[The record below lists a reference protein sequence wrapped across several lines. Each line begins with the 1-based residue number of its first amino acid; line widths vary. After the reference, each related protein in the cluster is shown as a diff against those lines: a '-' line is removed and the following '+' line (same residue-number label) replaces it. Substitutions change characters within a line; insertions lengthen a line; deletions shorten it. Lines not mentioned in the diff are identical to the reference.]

1 MVIRKP
7 SYYDTF
13 RCIAGACPDSCCHQ
27 WEVQVD
33 ADAARRYR
41 AMPGP
46 LGDALRD
53 ALRIEDGETFLTL
66 REGRCPMWRS
76 DGLCRIQAELGEKA
90 LCRVCREFPR
100 LRHDYGCF
108 QELMLEMSCPEAAK
122 WIFLDAGG
130 WVEAEIP
137 GGSEAEYDREDMAL
151 LLSSR
156 ERAMEL
162 LDGEALPGET
172 LAKLLLLGVQ
182 VQNVLD
188 GGDPE
193 EIQMEEAR
201 AAAGPGDIREVAGFF
216 RGLEILTP
224 RWRAL
229 LDTAACRPLPRE
241 VIPMARYLVRR
252 YWLQAVSDLDLYG
265 RVKFIALSA
274 LLVGSLAGDFQSKA
288 QLWSKE
294 IENDPEN
301 LDAILDGAY
310 HSDALTDSKLLGLL
324 LGKQAL

>member
-53 ALRIEDGETFLTL
+53 ALRTEDGETFLTL

-156 ERAMEL
+156 ERAVEL

-265 RVKFIALSA
+265 RVKFMVLSA
-274 LLVGSLAGDFQSKA
+274 LLVGSLAGDFRSNA

-294 IENDPEN
+294 IENDPDN

-310 HSDALTDSKLLGLL
+310 HSNALTDSKLLGLL

>member
-53 ALRIEDGETFLTL
+53 ALRTEDGETFLTL

-137 GGSEAEYDREDMAL
+137 GGSEAAYDREDMAL

-229 LDTAACRPLPRE
+229 LDTADCRPLPRE

-274 LLVGSLAGDFQSKA
+274 LLVGSLAGDFQSNA

-310 HSDALTDSKLLGLL
+310 HSNALTDSKLLGLL

>member
-53 ALRIEDGETFLTL
+53 ALRTENGETFLTL

-137 GGSEAEYDREDMAL
+137 GGSEAEYDQEGMAL

-274 LLVGSLAGDFQSKA
+274 LLVGSLAGDFQSNA

-310 HSDALTDSKLLGLL
+310 HSNALTDSKLLGLL

>member
-41 AMPGP
+41 ALSGP

-53 ALRIEDGETFLTL
+53 ALRTEDGETFLTL

-108 QELMLEMSCPEAAK
+108 QEIMLEMSCPEAAK

-274 LLVGSLAGDFQSKA
+274 LLVGSLAGDFQSNA

>member
-7 SYYDTF
+7 HYYDTF
-13 RCIAGACPDSCCHQ
+13 RCAAGACPDSCCHQ

-33 ADAARRYR
+33 ADTAERYR
-41 AMPGP
+41 SLSGP
-46 LGDALRD
+46 LGDDLREV
-53 ALRIEDGETFLTL
+53 LRTEDGETFLTL

-100 LRHDYGCF
+100 LRHDYGGF

-274 LLVGSLAGDFQSKA
+274 LLVGSLTGDFQSNA

>member
-53 ALRIEDGETFLTL
+53 ALRTEDGETFLTL
-66 REGRCPMWRS
+66 REGKCPMWRS

-100 LRHDYGCF
+100 LRHDYGDF

-137 GGSEAEYDREDMAL
+137 GGSEVEYDREDMAL

-274 LLVGSLAGDFQSKA
+274 LLVGSLAGDFQSNA

>member
-41 AMPGP
+41 ALSGP

-53 ALRIEDGETFLTL
+53 ALRTEDGQAFMTL
-66 REGRCPMWRS
+66 REGKCPMWRA
-76 DGLCRIQAELGEKA
+76 DGLCRIQAELGETA

-100 LRHDYGCF
+100 LRHDYGDF

-137 GGSEAEYDREDMAL
+137 GGSEVEYDREDMAL

-274 LLVGSLAGDFQSKA
+274 LLVGSLAGDFQSNA

-310 HSDALTDSKLLGLL
+310 HSNALTDSKLLGLL

>member
-13 RCIAGACPDSCCHQ
+13 RCIAGGCPDSCCHQ

-53 ALRIEDGETFLTL
+53 ALRTEDGETFLTL

-108 QELMLEMSCPEAAK
+108 QEIMLEMSCPEAAK

-274 LLVGSLAGDFQSKA
+274 LLVGSLAGDFQSNA

-310 HSDALTDSKLLGLL
+310 HSNALTDSKLLGLL

>member
-7 SYYDTF
+7 QYYDRF
-13 RCIAGACPDSCCHQ
+13 RCAAGACTDSCCHE

-41 AMPGP
+41 ALPGS

-53 ALRIEDGETFLTL
+53 ALRTEDGETFMTL
-66 REGRCPMWRS
+66 REGKCPMWRS
-76 DGLCRIQAELGEKA
+76 DGLCRIQAELGEAA

-100 LRHDYGCF
+100 LHHDYGCF

-122 WIFLDAGG
+122 WIFQDEVG
-130 WVEAEIP
+130 WVEEKIP
-137 GGSEAEYDREDMAL
+137 GEREAEYDREDMAL
-151 LLSSR
+151 LLASR
-156 ERAMEL
+156 EEAMAL
-162 LDGEALPGET
+162 LGGETLPGEM

-188 GGDPE
+188 GGDAE
-193 EIQMEEAR
+193 EISLDEAR
-201 AAAGPGDIREVAGFF
+201 AAAEPGNIREVAGFF
-216 RGLEILTP
+216 RELEILTP

-229 LDTAACRPLPRE
+229 LDTAAYRPLPPE
-241 VIPMARYLVRR
+241 VIPMTRYLVAR

-274 LLVGSLAGDFQSKA
+274 LLVGSLAGDFRSNA

-310 HSDALTDSKLLGLL
+310 RSDALTDSKLLGLL

>member
-33 ADAARRYR
+33 ADTAERYR
-41 AMPGP
+41 SLSGP
-46 LGDALRD
+46 LGDDLREV
-53 ALRIEDGETFLTL
+53 LRTEDGETFMTL
-66 REGRCPMWRS
+66 REGKCPMWRS
-76 DGLCRIQAELGEKA
+76 DGLCRIQAELGETA

-100 LRHDYGCF
+100 LRHDYGGF

-122 WIFLDAGG
+122 WIFMDEVG
-130 WVEAEIP
+130 WVETEIP
-137 GGSEAEYDREDMAL
+137 GGSEAEYDREAMAL
-151 LLSSR
+151 LLASR
-156 ERAMEL
+156 EEAMAL
-162 LDGEALPGET
+162 LDGEALPEEA
-172 LAKLLLLGVQ
+172 LAKLLLLGVRA
-182 VQNVLD
+182 QNALD
-188 GGDPE
+188 GGDAG
-193 EIQMEEAR
+193 EIRMEEAR
-201 AAAGPGDIREVAGFF
+201 AAAEPGDIREVAGFF
-216 RGLEILTP
+216 RELEILTP

-229 LDTAACRPLPRE
+229 LDTAACRPLPPE

-274 LLVGSLAGDFQSKA
+274 LLVGSLAGDFRSNA

-310 HSDALTDSKLLGLL
+310 RSDALTDSKLLGLL
-324 LGKQAL
+324 LGK

>member
-53 ALRIEDGETFLTL
+53 ALRTEDGETFLTL

-274 LLVGSLAGDFQSKA
+274 LLVGSLTGDFQSNA

>member
-53 ALRIEDGETFLTL
+53 ALRTEDGETFLTL
-66 REGRCPMWRS
+66 REGKCPMWRS

-201 AAAGPGDIREVAGFF
+201 EAAGPGDIREVAGFF

-229 LDTAACRPLPRE
+229 LDTADCRPLPRE
-241 VIPMARYLVRR
+241 VIPMVRYLVRR

-274 LLVGSLAGDFQSKA
+274 LLVGSLAGDFQSNA

>member
-53 ALRIEDGETFLTL
+53 ALRTEDGETFLTL

-201 AAAGPGDIREVAGFF
+201 AAAGAGDIREVAGFF

-274 LLVGSLAGDFQSKA
+274 LLVGSLAGDFQSNA

>member
-7 SYYDTF
+7 QYYETF
-13 RCIAGACPDSCCHQ
+13 RCAAGACPDSCCHQ

-33 ADAARRYR
+33 ADAAERYR
-41 AMPGP
+41 ALPGP
-46 LGDALRD
+46 LGDDLREV
-53 ALRIEDGETFLTL
+53 LRTEDGETFMTL
-66 REGRCPMWRS
+66 REGKCPMWRS
-76 DGLCRIQAELGEKA
+76 DGLCRIQAELGETA

-100 LRHDYGCF
+100 LRHDYGGF

-122 WIFLDAGG
+122 WIFMDEVG
-130 WVEAEIP
+130 WVETEIP
-137 GGSEAEYDREDMAL
+137 GGRQAGHGRAAMVLLRACREEAMA
-151 LLSSR
+151 
-156 ERAMEL
+156 L
-162 LDGEALPGET
+162 LDGEALPEEA
-172 LAKLLLLGVQ
+172 LAKLLLLGVRA
-182 VQNVLD
+182 QNALD
-188 GGDPE
+188 GGDAG
-193 EIQMEEAR
+193 EIRMEEAR
-201 AAAGPGDIREVAGFF
+201 AAAEPGNIREVAGFF
-216 RGLEILTP
+216 RELEILTP

-229 LDTAACRPLPRE
+229 LDTAACRPLPPE

-274 LLVGSLAGDFQSKA
+274 LLVGSLAGDFRSNA

-310 HSDALTDSKLLGLL
+310 RSDALTDSKLLGLL
-324 LGKQAL
+324 LGK

>member
-53 ALRIEDGETFLTL
+53 ALRTEDGETFLTL

-100 LRHDYGCF
+100 LRHDYGDF

-122 WIFLDAGG
+122 WILLDDDG
-130 WVEAEIP
+130 WVETEIP
-137 GGSEAEYDREDMAL
+137 GGSKAEYDREDMAL
-151 LLSSR
+151 LLSYR
-156 ERAMEL
+156 EEAMAL
-162 LDGEALPGET
+162 LNGKNTPGET

-188 GGDPE
+188 GRETE
-193 EIQMEEAR
+193 EIQIEEAR
-201 AAAGPGDIREVAGFF
+201 AAAEPGDIREVAGFF
-216 RGLEILTP
+216 RELEILTP

-241 VIPMARYLVRR
+241 VMPMTRYLVRR

-265 RVKFIALSA
+265 RIKFIVLSA
-274 LLVGSLAGDFQSKA
+274 LLVGSLAGDFRSNA

>member
-1 MVIRKP
+1 
-7 SYYDTF
+7 
-13 RCIAGACPDSCCHQ
+13 
-27 WEVQVD
+27 
-33 ADAARRYR
+33 
-41 AMPGP
+41 
-46 LGDALRD
+46 
-53 ALRIEDGETFLTL
+53 
-66 REGRCPMWRS
+66 MWRS

-108 QELMLEMSCPEAAK
+108 QEIMLEMSCPEAAK

-229 LDTAACRPLPRE
+229 LDTADCRPLPRE

-274 LLVGSLAGDFQSKA
+274 LLVGSLAGDFQSNA